1 MPDSQDILRLRV
13 LLCFL
18 KDNSKDNTVTGIS
31 RILNEE
37 KYKVSRMMIALEKEG
52 MLNRSDARHPVLT
65 ENGRKEAVRYS
76 ERLEITLNHLLYE
89 GVDSENAMSDAFYWT
104 LYSSDKTIETVRAA
118 EERCRVKYELREQR
132 QFGGGELCKRMRN
145 GTYQF
150 PFLIYRERVKNGSNI
165 SMANEGF
172 EHPCILNVKDG
183 IGTIQLRA
191 VEVRG
196 KSAISGKWMRGKVQ
210 NLKYFDN
217 GSFVS
222 VEKNADIISF
232 PASVLKFNNIGMG
245 AGQILHG
252 SVCLKMECTA
262 GILHMPESTA
272 IFTMLI

>member
-37 KYKVSRMMIALEKEG
+37 KYKVSRILIALEKEG

-118 EERCRVKYELREQR
+118 EERCIEYEFVMAGELRDYRRKWQTISDIR
-132 QFGGGELCKRMRN
+132 RKAGNNKRR
-145 GTYQF
+145 
-150 PFLIYRERVKNGSNI
+150 
-165 SMANEGF
+165 
-172 EHPCILNVKDG
+172 
-183 IGTIQLRA
+183 
-191 VEVRG
+191 
-196 KSAISGKWMRGKVQ
+196 
-210 NLKYFDN
+210 KYCDC
-217 GSFVS
+217 
-222 VEKNADIISF
+222 AD
-232 PASVLKFNNIGMG
+232 
-245 AGQILHG
+245 
-252 SVCLKMECTA
+252 
-262 GILHMPESTA
+262 
-272 IFTMLI
+272 